1 MHHLIEQA
9 LMAKSNLL
17 EHEAMQLLSEY
28 GLPTPKHALTTDPD
42 QAADTAREIGFPV
55 VLKVVS
61 PAILHKSDVGGV
73 KVGLKTEAEVKD
85 AYREILLN
93 IERRTNNAP
102 IVGILVASQAS
113 PGLECIVGMT
123 SDPQFGPALM
133 FGLGGIFVE
142 VLKDVS
148 FRLLPISKEEAEDMV
163 KETKGYKLIQGI
175 RGEEPK
181 DFTALVDIILKLSLL
196 IEENP
201 EIKELDLNPLFLY
214 ESGLQIVDA
223 RVLI

>member
-1 MHHLIEQA
+1 MHQLIEQA
-9 LMAKSNLL
+9 LMAKRNLL

-93 IERRTNNAP
+93 IERRTNNAS

>member
-1 MHHLIEQA
+1 MHQLIEQA
-9 LMAKSNLL
+9 LMAKRNLL

-93 IERRTNNAP
+93 IERRTNNAS

-148 FRLLPISKEEAEDMV
+148 FRLLPISKEEAEDMI

-175 RGEEPK
+175 RGEKPK

>member
-1 MHHLIEQA
+1 MHQLIEQA
-9 LMAKSNLL
+9 LMAKRNLL

-73 KVGLKTEAEVKD
+73 RVGLKTEAEVKD

-93 IERRTNNAP
+93 IERRTNNAS

-148 FRLLPISKEEAEDMV
+148 FRLLPISKEEAEDMI

-175 RGEEPK
+175 RGEKPK